1 MRDLA
6 RETQACVHVW
16 SCPSAT
22 WQKLFM
28 FVGYVCMM
36 ASHARCVE
44 KSPPPQHMV
53 HFRCRQKSFAVQ
65 KKSTAEVVNKKEA
78 SFRLVHVAKKC
89 LVTSNI

>member
-1 MRDLA
+1 
-6 RETQACVHVW
+6 
-16 SCPSAT
+16 
-22 WQKLFM
+22 
-28 FVGYVCMM
+28 
-36 ASHARCVE
+36 
-44 KSPPPQHMV
+44 MV